1 MCCVLIDIHVLLFHF
16 FTLSLSPQEY
26 FLTLVPSLFSFYL
39 VLLVAPGPAA
49 INLLMM
55 QQHTYF
61 ICSHAFSLDLS
72 HTFLSLSRTQS
83 IVSLSLARLSLLIV
97 YFLSFS
103 LARSPYTHDAHFFY
117 MCVCSLFSFFHHFV
131 CVCLCSSFI
140 DYLNV
145 TTKLDI
151 STSSNKLGFVFLMCV
166 FPFILNISLLFF
178 KRLKLRI
185 FFRVSIARFFFLLQ
199 LLFYFFFSLF

>member
-72 HTFLSLSRTQS
+72 HTFFLSLSRTQS

-103 LARSPYTHDAHFFY
+103 LARSPYTHDAHFFT
-117 MCVCSLFSFFHHFV
+117 CVCVFALFFLSPFCV
-131 CVCLCSSFI
+131 CVCVL
-140 DYLNV
+140 
-145 TTKLDI
+145 
-151 STSSNKLGFVFLMCV
+151 
-166 FPFILNISLLFF
+166 PLL
-178 KRLKLRI
+178 I
-185 FFRVSIARFFFLLQ
+185 I
-199 LLFYFFFSLF
+199 

>member
-1 MCCVLIDIHVLLFHF
+1 MFWSTFTCFFFHF

-72 HTFLSLSRTQS
+72 HTFFISLSHTVNRLT
-83 IVSLSLARLSLLIV
+83 LSRLSLLKV

-103 LARSPYTHDAHFFY
+103 HTLTAHTRRSLFY
-117 MCVCSLFSFFHHFV
+117 MCVCSLFSFYLHFLCVYV
-131 CVCLCSSFI
+131 CVL
-140 DYLNV
+140 
-145 TTKLDI
+145 
-151 STSSNKLGFVFLMCV
+151 
-166 FPFILNISLLFF
+166 PLL
-178 KRLKLRI
+178 I
-185 FFRVSIARFFFLLQ
+185 IWM
-199 LLFYFFFSLF
+199 